1 MGQNLLYRELLDY
14 ANDHRTL
21 DKQFRLKNSSLA
33 SRASQSEA
41 ALKKNRNALVQLG
54 LIEFDK
60 GIKDKRSPGYQI
72 IKLYQEYGESSRDR
86 EKKVAVTVTPTVAPT
101 VTPSVAPTVAHST
114 SLLPDKDLK
123 DINHSPA
130 KAEPAVDYEKLF
142 EYLNKRSGKH
152 FRNTPTNQKLV
163 KSRLDEGFT
172 PQDIKDAIDHVCAG
186 WLGTDMA
193 RYIQP
198 STIFRASKFEGY
210 VNSVPGAGSNFSGG
224 KPTRKEDNPEW
235 MQPGYMPESKP
246 VTPEVKADI
255 QAGLAELKAM
265 REAKKDADA

>member
-72 IKLYQEYGESSRDR
+72 IKLYQEYGEISRDR
-86 EKKVAVTVTPTVAPT
+86 DEKVAVTVTPTVAST
-101 VTPSVAPTVAHST
+101 VTPIVAPTVAHST
-114 SLLPDKDLK
+114 SLLHDKDLK

-142 EYLNKRSGKH
+142 EYLNKKSGKH

-210 VNSVPGAGSNFSGG
+210 VNSVPGGRSNFSGG
-224 KPTRKEDNPEW
+224 KSARKEDTPGW
-235 MQPGYMPESKP
+235 MQPGYTPESKP
-246 VTPEVKADI
+246 ATPESKASI
-255 QAGLAELKAM
+255 QAGLDELKAM
-265 REAKKDADA
+265 REAKASGV